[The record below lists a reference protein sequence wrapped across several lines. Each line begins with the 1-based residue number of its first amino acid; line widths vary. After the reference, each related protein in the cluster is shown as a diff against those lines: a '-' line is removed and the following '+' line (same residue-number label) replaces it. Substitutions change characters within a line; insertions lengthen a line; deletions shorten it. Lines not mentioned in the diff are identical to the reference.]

1 MRICNDLSV
10 LISIYDGIKINLL
23 KKSFESIYKQTILPK
38 EIILVLDGVKRNEI
52 NEYVKNLK
60 KKIIKI
66 KVIKNKKN
74 IGIPGSYNKA
84 IKYCKTELIA
94 IQDSDDFSRKD
105 RFQMQLD
112 HFKKNKYLSLVGSS
126 VKEKYKKKNYIKNAF
141 KNGLD
146 INKTILFRNP
156 INHPTVMYKR
166 KAIVES
172 GMYKNCY
179 RMEDYHLW
187 IRFFHKKLIFFSI
200 QKPLV
205 SSEVNDDFFKR
216 RSDLK
221 IILSEL
227 KIQLLLS
234 RLKFNNIFFCIV
246 IFAIKSFYH
255 ALPIILKRNFRLI
268 FFKK

>member
-1 MRICNDLSV
+1 MKICNDLSV

-52 NEYVKNLK
+52 TKYVKNLK
-60 KKIIKI
+60 KKKIKI

-74 IGIPGSYNKA
+74 IGITGSYNKA
-84 IKYCKTELIA
+84 IKYCKTELIV

-112 HFKKNKYLSLVGSS
+112 HFKKNKHLSLVGSS

-146 INKTILFRNP
+146 VNKIILFRNP

-166 KAIVES
+166 KAIIES

-187 IRFFHKKLIFFSI
+187 IRFLHKKLIFFSI

-234 RLKFNNIFFCIV
+234 RLKFNNIFFCIA

>member
-1 MRICNDLSV
+1 MRKCNDLSV

-23 KKSFESIYKQTILPK
+23 KKSFESIYKQTIFPK

-52 NEYVKNLK
+52 IEYVKNLK
-60 KKIIKI
+60 KKKIKI

-74 IGIPGSYNKA
+74 IGIPRSYNKA

-94 IQDSDDFSRKD
+94 IQDSDDFSIKA
-105 RFQMQLD
+105 RFQKQLD
-112 HFKKNKYLSLVGSS
+112 HFKKKKNLSLVSS
-126 VKEKYKKKNYIKNAF
+126 SIKERYKKKIYIKNAL

-146 INKTILFRNP
+146 INKIILFRNP
-156 INHPTVMYKR
+156 INHPTVMFKR
-166 KAIVES
+166 KAIIES
-172 GMYKNCY
+172 GMYKDCY

-187 IRFFHKKLIFFSI
+187 IRFLHKKLIFFSI

-205 SSEVNDDFFKR
+205 YTEVNDDFFKR
-216 RSDLK
+216 RSDTR

-234 RLKFNNIFFCIV
+234 RLKFNNIFFCIT
-246 IFAIKSFYH
+246 IFAIKAFYH